1 MTVGQVAARE
11 DVRFPSGGE
20 TLAGWLYRPEDAE
33 GDAPCV
39 VMAHGFGA
47 LKEARLDAYAER
59 FAAAGFA
66 VLVFDYRHFGESTG
80 EPRNLIDVR
89 RQHADWRAAIGHA
102 RALDGVDPDR
112 IALWG
117 SSFSGGH
124 VIAVG
129 AADPRIAAIVAQVP
143 HASGLGTLQA
153 AGPRN
158 VLRLTVAGLR
168 DAARALRGRD
178 PYYAP
183 IVGRPGTLA
192 AMNSPDALPG
202 YSAMYPEGFDWRNR
216 YAARVGLTARR
227 LLARA
232 TGRRRPLPADGRRR
246 HPRRRDAAGARP
258 QGGSAGATRRAR
270 RLRRGALRR
279 LPRRALRARGRRPAS
294 VPVQAR
300 PLTGG
305 PCASCT

>member
-11 DVRFPSGGE
+11 NIRFPSGGE
-20 TLAGWLYRPEDAE
+20 TLAGWLYRPEGTE
-33 GDAPCV
+33 GEAPCV

-47 LKEARLDAYAER
+47 LKEGRLDAYAER

-80 EPRNLIDVR
+80 EPRNLIDIR

-129 AADPRIAAIVAQVP
+129 AADPRVAAIVAQVP
-143 HASGLGTLQA
+143 HASGVGTLQA

-158 VLRLTVAGLR
+158 SLRLTAAGLR
-168 DAARALRGRD
+168 DAARALRGRE

-202 YSAMYPEGFDWRNR
+202 YSAMYPEGFDWRNE
-216 YAARVGLTARR
+216 YAARVGLTIAGYSPGRNAGEVVCPLMVAVGTRDVVTPPEPARK
-227 LLARA
+227 
-232 TGRRRPLPADGRRR
+232 
-246 HPRRRDAAGARP
+246 AA
-258 QGGSAGATRRAR
+258 RRAR
-270 RLRRGALRR
+270 LGELVEYDAGHFDVYRGEHFDRAVGDQLRFLSRHVL
-279 LPRRALRARGRRPAS
+279 
-294 VPVQAR
+294 
-300 PLTGG
+300 
-305 PCASCT
+305 